1 MIQFLLA
8 SDIFFTHIYGKSS
21 LNLTVNMDEIK
32 LEEIIKKLLT
42 ETENIL
48 DKKLSKLEKSIN
60 GITDIRKDLKGHK

>member
-8 SDIFFTHIYGKSS
+8 NDIFFTHIYGKSS

-42 ETENIL
+42 KTENIL
-48 DKKLSKLEKSIN
+48 DKKLSKLEKSVN